1 MKQRSDQS
9 RTDTKKTVGQA
20 VHDYSIACKK
30 SLYIVTS
37 MCITPP
43 CRYDMGES
51 PKGLCLDTSAH
62 LSVAIEC
69 RAHTSIE
76 TQSAL
81 QSLDYAD

>member
-1 MKQRSDQS
+1 
-9 RTDTKKTVGQA
+9 
-20 VHDYSIACKK
+20 
-30 SLYIVTS
+30 